1 MVRSGRPF
9 SAEVLIN
16 DVMKSI
22 LAAAIALIFVFVA
35 NGQTS
40 YVSQIEKWR
49 SEHQAELLSDSGW
62 FTVAGLFWLKPGVNT
77 VGAGPQYDVQ
87 LTKNFVGGK
96 FGEIDLEKGSALL
109 TVDDGVNAMS
119 GGRSVRSVD
128 LVPDEK
134 GDPTVVSIGSQSFFL
149 IERNGRIGVRL
160 KDTKSEQRLN
170 FHGLKWYPV
179 SPQFR
184 VSATLEAFPQPKVI
198 QIPNVLGSTFKMKS
212 PGILHF
218 RLNGKA
224 YSLQPVEEGDH
235 LFIIFRDLT
244 SKTETYGA
252 GRFLYAAKPV
262 KGKLV
267 LDFNKA
273 ENPPCAFTEFATCPL
288 PPAENRLNVAISAGE
303 KRYHE

>member
-1 MVRSGRPF
+1 
-9 SAEVLIN
+9 
-16 DVMKSI
+16 MKGI
-22 LAAAIALIFVFVA
+22 LAAVVALIFVLA
-35 NGQTS
+35 ASGQTA

-49 SEHQAELLSDSGW
+49 TEHQAELLSDSGW
-62 FTVAGLFWLKPGVNT
+62 FSVAGLFWLKPGVNT

-87 LTKNFVGGK
+87 LTKNFAGGK
-96 FGEIDLEKGSALL
+96 FGEIDLEKDSARL
-109 TVDDGVNAMS
+109 TVDDGVNAVS
-119 GGRSVRSVD
+119 NGKAVSSID
-128 LVPDEK
+128 LATDGK
-134 GDPTVVSIGSQSFFL
+134 TDPTIVGVGSQSFYL

-170 FHGLKWYPV
+170 FHGLKWYPI

-184 VSATLEAFPQPKVI
+184 VTATLETFSQPKVV

-262 KGKLV
+262 KGKVV

-288 PPAENRLNVAISAGE
+288 PPAKNRLNVSIPAGE